1 MRLDIT
7 HLQNDL
13 NTTVCHLMYYT
24 SKAFHL
30 QHNPSIINHTATH
43 TVAFLIN
50 GFGDNLLKHFS
61 LDKNSFKTTFAEIF
75 HDVTINNLEA
85 VTTAQ
90 PTNVSH
96 PNNPLNRYARNLTQ
110 PTMSQNDPSRIPID
124 INPATKFVDF
134 LRQTLENI
142 LVVSIDNCQNQVNTN
157 KATSQLEAFKTELLH
172 EQMTSDTANQMDLS
186 PSVSPQEL
194 EELIAKSTSKAVSS
208 LTREIQSLK
217 SKLENSTSNRRQ
229 STTKSSKENQKNSS
243 KRGQQGA
250 SLKKK
255 QNDRN
260 TSRSPSPST
269 QSSRGRGR
277 SRSTKPPNKRHGGK
291 NKDTSNKKR
300 KGSSKPKKTKSPK
313 RRTNSRRN

>member
-1 MRLDIT
+1 MMLRSTIWK
-7 HLQNDL
+7 QSPQL
-13 NTTVCHLMYYT
+13 NQQM
-24 SKAFHL
+24 FH
-30 QHNPSIINHTATH
+30 
-43 TVAFLIN
+43 
-50 GFGDNLLKHFS
+50 
-61 LDKNSFKTTFAEIF
+61 
-75 HDVTINNLEA
+75 
-85 VTTAQ
+85 
-90 PTNVSH
+90 
-96 PNNPLNRYARNLTQ
+96 
-110 PTMSQNDPSRIPID
+110 IPIILWTD
-124 INPATKFVDF
+124 TRGTWHSQPCHRTIPRAFRSTINPATKFVDF

-229 STTKSSKENQKNSS
+229 STTKSTKETQKNSS

-291 NKDTSNKKR
+291 NKDTSNKRR